1 MDDVEDIEPRTADE
15 DDMVP
20 MESTMGGKDET
31 DHDLENEA
39 KKNEVQDSEKTR
51 SVFYNYIGL

>member
-1 MDDVEDIEPRTADE
+1 MDDVADIEPRTADE